1 LIDHLYEEAAMA
13 KRRSITVG
21 LAFLSFL
28 APALLLPAS
37 GHAQTA
43 LKKVRIGSSSTNVS
57 FLAMYTAYHRGFYR
71 EEGIDLEIIYMS
83 ANLTSAAV
91 LTGDIDYSAA
101 VTGVIGGAV
110 RGQPMK
116 VLLFTVERP
125 LLFLM
130 SKKEIREPKQ
140 LRGKKIAGSSP
151 GGSATL
157 LAYQVLKH
165 FGLEPGRDVSVLPM
179 GGSAASRYAVL
190 ESGVVDASLLSVPEN
205 IVAMEKGFNE
215 LIFLGDIVEFAQNGF
230 GTSEKK
236 IRENPDEV
244 YRIVRATLRGLQ
256 FVWDKNNQEAVTD
269 ILMKQWK
276 VNDRRM
282 AAEMSKQVRRVL
294 TKDAHVKPQSVQVLI
309 DLQRE
314 NAKVTK
320 PISVAEVVD
329 YSFLEKARKELGMTR

>member
-1 LIDHLYEEAAMA
+1 MKTRRTVVALWLIGFIACT
-13 KRRSITVG
+13 S
-21 LAFLSFL
+21 FLS
-28 APALLLPAS
+28 PA
-37 GHAQTA
+37 GHAQS
-43 LKKVRIGSSSTNVS
+43 LKKVRMGSSSTNVS
-57 FLAMYTAYHRGFYR
+57 FLAIYTALHRGFFKD
-71 EEGIDLEIIYMS
+71 EGIDLEIIYMA

-91 LTGDIDYSAA
+91 LTGDLDYSAA
-101 VTGVIGGAV
+101 VTGLIGGAV

-125 LLFLM
+125 LLFLV
-130 SKKEIREPKQ
+130 SNKEITDPKQ

-157 LAYQVLKH
+157 LAYQALRH
-165 FGLEPGRDVSVLPM
+165 LGLEPGRDVSVLPM
-179 GGSAASRYAVL
+179 GGTAAGRFAVL

-205 IVAMEKGFNE
+205 IIAMDKGYRE
-215 LIFLGDIVEFAQNGF
+215 LIFLGDIVQFAQNGF

-244 YRIVRATLRGLQ
+244 YRMVRATLRGLQ
-256 FVWDKNNQEAVTD
+256 FVFDKSNQEAVTD
-269 ILMKQWK
+269 IMMRQWK

-282 AAEMSKQVRRVL
+282 AAEMSRQVSRVL
-294 TKDAHVKPQSVQVLI
+294 TKDANVSPQSVQVLI

-320 PISVAEVVD
+320 PISVPDVVD
-329 YSFLEKARKELGMTR
+329 YSFLEKARKELGMAK